1 MASRAAISIRIPP
14 LLIRDD
20 AKRIFT
26 DKIGTPI
33 ALFMGRLGIT
43 PNALTAFGVVIA
55 GSAAYLASIGQLWG
69 AGAVLLFSSVF
80 DLFDG
85 ALARATGRVSSFGAL
100 LDSSIDRVSEAVVF
114 LGLLAYYLA
123 RDNDQGVI
131 LVYLAL
137 AGSMMVSYVRARSEG
152 LGIECKV
159 GIMTRTERVMLMIG
173 GLIVGHWAPT
183 ALLIVLGVVAAL
195 SMVTAGHR
203 LLHASTSFRNVK

>member
-1 MASRAAISIRIPP
+1 M
-14 LLIRDD
+14 LGRDD

-33 ALFMGRLGIT
+33 ALAMGRLGVT
-43 PNALTAFGVVIA
+43 PNALTVFGVVIA
-55 GSAAYLASIGQLWG
+55 GSAAYLASIGQFWG
-69 AGAVLLFSSVF
+69 AGAILLFSSVF

-152 LGIECKV
+152 LGIECRV

-173 GLIVGHWAPT
+173 GLIVGHWLPA

-203 LLHASTSFRNVK
+203 LLHASATFRKIK